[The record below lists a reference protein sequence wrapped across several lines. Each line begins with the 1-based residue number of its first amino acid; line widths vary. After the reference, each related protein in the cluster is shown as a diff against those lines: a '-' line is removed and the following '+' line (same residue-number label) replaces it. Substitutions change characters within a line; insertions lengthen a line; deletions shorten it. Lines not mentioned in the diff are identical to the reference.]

1 MKIVVDN
8 AIPFLEGVFEPYAEV
23 VYKGG
28 NEIVHED
35 VLDADALIIR
45 TRTRCDAQ
53 LLEGTSVKMIATAT
67 IGMDHIDMDYCAQ
80 HGIHVENAAGCN
92 AGGVMQYV
100 FSALYGVGAR
110 KGIKIEDGNF
120 GMMTEL
126 EFSEEDDSLLAWE
139 MLLDADGHR
148 YCFVRKE
155 KLEEERKIQDLSEDL
170 PKVIESNEIESFAL
184 YFYNAGGTYE
194 LEESWKPGDYSW
206 ELERNEDGTYQMNF
220 QISTDTSMAP
230 ETMEMLVES
239 EFAAGLAKLLE
250 AKNISGHNGYYLK
263 DTQSESSYGLYV
275 KYVSGERLRIRA
287 EGTPAQECIFDL
299 NALLDYASDKVV
311 NEGW

>member
-1 MKIVVDN
+1 MRYIYW
-8 AIPFLEGVFEPYAEV
+8 FLPL
-23 VYKGG
+23 
-28 NEIVHED
+28 I
-35 VLDADALIIR
+35 LAL
-45 TRTRCDAQ
+45 C
-53 LLEGTSVKMIATAT
+53 L
-67 IGMDHIDMDYCAQ
+67 
-80 HGIHVENAAGCN
+80 AGCAKTDSRFDGN
-92 AGGVMQYV
+92 WVDVNGENTLEIKGNKLKI
-100 FSALYGVGAR
+100 SYGQWSDSYRYKVRQEYGR
-110 KGIKIEDGNF
+110 TYLSNVKEDGNF

-126 EFSEEDDSLLAWE
+126 EFSEEDGSLFAWD

-155 KLEEERKIQDLSEDL
+155 NLEEERKIQDLSEDL

-184 YFYNAGGTYE
+184 YFYNAGGTYQ

-220 QISTDTSMAP
+220 QISTDSSMAP

-263 DTQSESSYGLYV
+263 DTQSEFSYGLYV

-299 NALLDYASDKVV
+299 NALLAYVSDKVV